1 VVALPT
7 DDEARL
13 SSSEGGRM
21 RSRLIPGLVLVAT
34 LAAACG
40 GGSTASEPGASSGT
54 DASPAGQST
63 APASSAPSSGG
74 SGGGGG
80 GDADDSVTFEISGA
94 VSRTDEFPYY
104 APFSRWQGDPAGMY
118 LLFSHEGSSENL
130 TVYEFQGT
138 YLVGFLGDEFGLS
151 TPACDVTNVDIN
163 DSSASGDFDCQGA
176 QVVTVEGEMLSE
188 PARITGSFSASR

>member
-1 VVALPT
+1 
-7 DDEARL
+7 
-13 SSSEGGRM
+13 
-21 RSRLIPGLVLVAT
+21 
-34 LAAACG
+34 
-40 GGSTASEPGASSGT
+40 
-54 DASPAGQST
+54 
-63 APASSAPSSGG
+63 
-74 SGGGGG
+74 
-80 GDADDSVTFEISGA
+80 VTFEISGA